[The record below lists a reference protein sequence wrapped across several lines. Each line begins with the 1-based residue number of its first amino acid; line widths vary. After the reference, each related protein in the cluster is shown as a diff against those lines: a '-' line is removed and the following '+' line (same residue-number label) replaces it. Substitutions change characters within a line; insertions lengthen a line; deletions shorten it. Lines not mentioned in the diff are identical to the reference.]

1 MSHFFIFIG
10 RLALAQ
16 IFILSGVSKI
26 FNYVN
31 VGLYMESKEVLAIL
45 LPVVIFVELAGGIL
59 LVVGFLARYSAFSLA
74 AFSILAALLFH
85 NDFSQT
91 AEMIAFQKNIAIA
104 GGLLAITGF
113 GAGYWSIDG
122 LINNG
127 QRRLFS

>member
-10 RLALAQ
+10 RSALAQ

-26 FNYVN
+26 FNYAN
-31 VGLYMESKEVLAIL
+31 VGLYMESKGVLAVL
-45 LPVVIFVELAGGIL
+45 LPVVIVVELAGGIL
-59 LVVGFLARYSAFSLA
+59 LVVGFLARYSAFGLA
-74 AFSILAALLFH
+74 AFSILAAVLFH

-91 AEMIAFQKNIAIA
+91 SEMIAFQKNIALA

-127 QRRLFS
+127 RRRLFS